1 MAENYYI
8 ITDSNSHMPIRCT
21 MQRFDHIRQ
30 QMHNYFELS
39 MVVSGSCSLQMEEHI
54 YSLKSDDLF
63 CVNPLTLHELHGI
76 NCVIV
81 TVLFNQSFF
90 EQILPI
96 PSHPRFFCV
105 STVSDNDKA
114 LARLRSLLAHIIKT
128 NVDKPE
134 GYELRNWA
142 YIYSVMEVLYRNFR
156 LKLSTAK
163 EKKNY
168 KYAMRI
174 SEISLIIQQHYTE
187 NLTLNDVAAQVHLSV
202 PYLSKFFSE
211 YYGMNFLTYL
221 NQYRLIHAV
230 SELTVT
236 DKNIDTIAIDS
247 GFPNSHAF
255 VTAFKKEYNMLPKDY
270 RREQKTEKSS
280 SAQRIEQHNYIAGLK
295 KYLINENS
303 SKVISPKRTK
313 EISFTIGQSSYRL
326 IHTWKKMMTVG
337 RTSDIL
343 ISDVQEM
350 IAQIQQMIGFEFIK
364 LNGIFSDEL
373 HVYNESYNGTPIY
386 SFTYI
391 DKILDFVKLHHLKPY
406 IQLSYMPEKL
416 AKYPNKR
423 LFGANV
429 SQPQSID
436 AWCRLVHQFLV
447 HITKRYGLET
457 VKCWKFSLWN
467 QPDTTTDL
475 FGFAKEKDFFLFYK
489 ATYQCIKGFCHDIEF
504 CFPPT
509 YYIVSEE
516 HTNWYLHFLDWCK
529 SNDCLPDCLSF
540 TYYDTRLLSSKN
552 YSKESFGFVYTMS
565 LLENPDGLK
574 DFVMQVLRERRQL
587 GLKNIPIYLS
597 EWNNTPSQQDLLNDT
612 CFKSCYIVKN
622 ILENYDRLESFTY
635 QALTDLMS
643 DGPLPDKL
651 FFGGLGL
658 FTVNQIPKASFHAFL
673 LLNKLGKNF
682 LGRGDGYFI
691 TMENKSYQIMLYNY
705 EHFTYLYANG
715 ERFDMTETDRYT
727 VFANS
732 DPINIRL
739 TLSNIPAGSYKISET
754 YVNRKHGSSF
764 DQWVSMGAL
773 EPTSLEEYDL
783 LKKASVPGFHQSLT
797 EVSTDGILKLDAQ
810 LELLEIRLIQ
820 ISPVFQ

>member
-1 MAENYYI
+1 
-8 ITDSNSHMPIRCT
+8 
-21 MQRFDHIRQ
+21 
-30 QMHNYFELS
+30 
-39 MVVSGSCSLQMEEHI
+39 
-54 YSLKSDDLF
+54 
-63 CVNPLTLHELHGI
+63 
-76 NCVIV
+76 
-81 TVLFNQSFF
+81 
-90 EQILPI
+90 
-96 PSHPRFFCV
+96 
-105 STVSDNDKA
+105 
-114 LARLRSLLAHIIKT
+114 
-128 NVDKPE
+128 
-134 GYELRNWA
+134 
-142 YIYSVMEVLYRNFR
+142 
-156 LKLSTAK
+156 
-163 EKKNY
+163 
-168 KYAMRI
+168 
-174 SEISLIIQQHYTE
+174 
-187 NLTLNDVAAQVHLSV
+187 
-202 PYLSKFFSE
+202 
-211 YYGMNFLTYL
+211 
-221 NQYRLIHAV
+221 
-230 SELTVT
+230 
-236 DKNIDTIAIDS
+236 
-247 GFPNSHAF
+247 
-255 VTAFKKEYNMLPKDY
+255 
-270 RREQKTEKSS
+270 
-280 SAQRIEQHNYIAGLK
+280 
-295 KYLINENS
+295 
-303 SKVISPKRTK
+303 
-313 EISFTIGQSSYRL
+313 
-326 IHTWKKMMTVG
+326 MTVG

-489 ATYQCIKGFCHDIEF
+489 ATYQCIKGFCQDIEF

>member
-128 NVDKPE
+128 NVDKQE

-187 NLTLNDVAAQVHLSV
+187 NLTLNEVAAQVHLSV

-221 NQYRLIHAV
+221 NQYRLMHAV

-326 IHTWKKMMTVG
+326 IHTWKK
-337 RTSDIL
+337 
-343 ISDVQEM
+343 
-350 IAQIQQMIGFEFIK
+350 
-364 LNGIFSDEL
+364 
-373 HVYNESYNGTPIY
+373 
-386 SFTYI
+386 
-391 DKILDFVKLHHLKPY
+391 
-406 IQLSYMPEKL
+406 
-416 AKYPNKR
+416 
-423 LFGANV
+423 
-429 SQPQSID
+429 
-436 AWCRLVHQFLV
+436 
-447 HITKRYGLET
+447 
-457 VKCWKFSLWN
+457 
-467 QPDTTTDL
+467 
-475 FGFAKEKDFFLFYK
+475 
-489 ATYQCIKGFCHDIEF
+489 
-504 CFPPT
+504 
-509 YYIVSEE
+509 
-516 HTNWYLHFLDWCK
+516 
-529 SNDCLPDCLSF
+529 
-540 TYYDTRLLSSKN
+540 
-552 YSKESFGFVYTMS
+552 
-565 LLENPDGLK
+565 
-574 DFVMQVLRERRQL
+574 
-587 GLKNIPIYLS
+587 
-597 EWNNTPSQQDLLNDT
+597 
-612 CFKSCYIVKN
+612 
-622 ILENYDRLESFTY
+622 
-635 QALTDLMS
+635 
-643 DGPLPDKL
+643 
-651 FFGGLGL
+651 
-658 FTVNQIPKASFHAFL
+658 
-673 LLNKLGKNF
+673 
-682 LGRGDGYFI
+682 
-691 TMENKSYQIMLYNY
+691 
-705 EHFTYLYANG
+705 
-715 ERFDMTETDRYT
+715 
-727 VFANS
+727 
-732 DPINIRL
+732 
-739 TLSNIPAGSYKISET
+739 
-754 YVNRKHGSSF
+754 
-764 DQWVSMGAL
+764 
-773 EPTSLEEYDL
+773 
-783 LKKASVPGFHQSLT
+783 
-797 EVSTDGILKLDAQ
+797 
-810 LELLEIRLIQ
+810 
-820 ISPVFQ
+820 

>member
-128 NVDKPE
+128 NVDKQE

-168 KYAMRI
+168 KYAMHI

-187 NLTLNDVAAQVHLSV
+187 NLTLNEVAAQVHLSV

-221 NQYRLIHAV
+221 NQYRLMHAV

>member
-128 NVDKPE
+128 NVDKQE

-163 EKKNY
+163 EKKKY

-187 NLTLNDVAAQVHLSV
+187 NLTLNEVAAQVHLSV

-221 NQYRLIHAV
+221 NQYRLMHAV

-447 HITKRYGLET
+447 HIAKRYGLET

-489 ATYQCIKGFCHDIEF
+489 ATYQCIKGFCQDIEF